1 MGDDSSLDEWLRAEA
16 RVLNLDR
23 TPWHMTWVGV
33 RPQRARRRLDRA
45 RVSARSL
52 PVERSWSFRR
62 RAPRHGCQPCLR
74 GSRLSS
80 RVPPA
85 LSLSAS
91 RLGWRHALDE
101 GSPADGNVSRA
112 GDECGGVGVG
122 TERRSKLANSSFG
135 GGRTASLQVRSVR
148 RSALGHTTAPLS
160 ALLQPHRAQPDP
172 PGVERR

>member
-52 PVERSWSFRR
+52 PVERSWSLFPKTSP
-62 RAPRHGCQPCLR
+62 APRVPA
-74 GSRLSS
+74 
-80 RVPPA
+80 VPPREPPLEPRPA
-85 LSLSAS
+85 
-91 RLGWRHALDE
+91 GTVPECVPPQRHALGED
-101 GSPADGNVSRA
+101 SPADRNVSRA

-122 TERRSKLANSSFG
+122 TKRRFDEA
-135 GGRTASLQVRSVR
+135 R
-148 RSALGHTTAPLS
+148 
-160 ALLQPHRAQPDP
+160 
-172 PGVERR
+172 